1 MSEPESRYFD
11 APERYELADDTRALA
26 ETLARSAAACVHAY
40 GTDHIAVWD
49 EHDHRFAAGML
60 DTIHKHGGKII
71 YAGSKP
77 LPPEGGSN
85 ETWRRHDAPA
95 GERRGWVEIR
105 MPDADD

>member
-1 MSEPESRYFD
+1 MNHGSHYFD
-11 APERYELADDTRALA
+11 APEGYEMTDDTRDLA

-40 GTDHIAVWD
+40 GPDHIGVWD
-49 EHDHRFAAGML
+49 ERTNRFAAGML
-60 DTIHKHGGKII
+60 HTIHEHGGKII

-77 LPPEGGSN
+77 LPAEDSSG

-105 MPDADD
+105 MPDADS

>member
-1 MSEPESRYFD
+1 MSDGSPHFD
-11 APERYELADDTRALA
+11 APERHEMTDDTRDLA
-26 ETLARSAAACVHAY
+26 ETLARSAAACVRAY
-40 GTDHIAVWD
+40 DADHIAVWD
-49 EHDHRFAAGML
+49 EREHRFAAGML

-71 YAGSKP
+71 YAGSKR
-77 LPPEGGSN
+77 LPAEDSSI